1 MSKHLF
7 GIVCTHHGPAAN
19 NRGETE
25 GNITTLQKLLWNGSV
40 HTTVSAEAVR
50 WAIRYW
56 WQMHDLPTNRRWDE
70 TSRRHNWQ
78 DAEFQNGVEAFI
90 DDDVLGYM
98 SAQAAQQEAEEAEE
112 EEVPAAGRGRARRRA
127 RGRAD
132 VRRARLEVTRAV
144 SLSPWAGDVTFN
156 AASIG
161 ATPSAARQGDFPV
174 PYGAEIHA
182 TRYQYGFALTPED
195 LAVQRRALDVVDA
208 IVGLAEVAG
217 NHARFLYDF
226 SPESVVFR
234 WTDDFA
240 PRMLY
245 GFTDQDG
252 EIGLPSLE
260 RCVRA
265 GDIDAAELIIAGL
278 AASGPSG
285 DVLRNLGATIV
296 AGVKEAA
303 AEVKRRM
310 GQDLSLA

>member
-25 GNITTLQKLLWNGSV
+25 GNITTLQKLLWNGGV
-40 HTTVSAEAVR
+40 HTTVSAEAIR

-56 WQMHDLPTNRRWDE
+56 WQMHGLPTNRRWDE
-70 TSRRHNWQ
+70 TTRRHAWQ
-78 DAEFQNGVEAFI
+78 DAEFQKGVDDFV
-90 DDDVLGYM
+90 DDDVLGFM
-98 SAQAAQQEAEEAEE
+98 SAQAAQREAEEIEE
-112 EEVPAAGRGRARRRA
+112 DEAAGAGSRRQRPRA

-144 SLSPWAGDVTFN
+144 SLTPWSGDVTFN

-174 PYGAEIHA
+174 PYGAEMHA

-195 LAVQRRALDVVDA
+195 LAVPRRALDVIDA
-208 IVGLAEVAG
+208 LVGLAEVAG

-240 PRMLY
+240 PRILY
-245 GFTDQDG
+245 GFSDHGG
-252 EIGLPSLE
+252 EVSLPALE

-265 GDIDAAELIIAGL
+265 GDVEAAELIIAGL
-278 AASGPSG
+278 VADSPAAES
-285 DVLRNLGATIV
+285 LRELGATV
-296 AGVKEAA
+296 VPGVKEAA
-303 AEVKRRM
+303 EEAKRRLSR
-310 GQDLSLA
+310 DLALA